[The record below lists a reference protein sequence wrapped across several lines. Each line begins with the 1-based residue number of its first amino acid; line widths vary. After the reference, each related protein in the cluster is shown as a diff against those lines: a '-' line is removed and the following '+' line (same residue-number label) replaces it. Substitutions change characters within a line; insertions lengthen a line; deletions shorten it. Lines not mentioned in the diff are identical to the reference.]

1 MKLAAAAKYF
11 DRDSVYDG
19 YTGNFLFK
27 AQLASYDGSQP
38 DGSFQR
44 RRTVSTAPAI
54 TFPTRGVVQV
64 HGERWLFGSPTIDGF
79 YDKPIRQTA
88 SAKQVTELYDVL
100 TPGQAADNIPVSSQ
114 RIYIFADYMKD
125 TTEQDTN
132 QYDPQYSCSASPY
145 EQLYTGLFLR
155 TNKLVL
161 HLRSVQDSTL
171 GFTDML
177 ADEVGYAIQD
187 ATAWPEVWGRT
198 CFVGVQVRGP
208 IDPVTELPTVSQWG
222 TGLLMDREK
231 LFARGTEASPETKPG
246 DMSLILSEV
255 TFPTVSVG
263 GEVLINNAKWR
274 IVGSVPYFDA
284 WLTHIRR
291 A

>member
-1 MKLAAAAKYF
+1 MKLASAAKYF

-19 YTGNFLFK
+19 YTGSFLFK

-44 RRTVSTAPAI
+44 RRTVSTAPGI
-54 TFPTRGVVQV
+54 TFPIRGVVQI
-64 HGERWLFGSPTIDGF
+64 HGERWLFGSPTQDGF

-114 RIYIFADYMKD
+114 RIYIFADYIKD
-125 TTEQDTN
+125 ITEQDTA

-161 HLRSVQDSTL
+161 HIRSVQDSTL

-177 ADEVGYAIQD
+177 ADEVGYAIPD
-187 ATAWPEVWGRT
+187 ATEWAEVWGRM
-198 CFVGVQVRGP
+198 CFVNVQVRGP
-208 IDPVTELPTVSQWG
+208 LNPVTELPTASQNG
-222 TGLLMDREK
+222 SGLIMDREK
-231 LFARGTEASPETKPG
+231 LFARGTESSTETKPG
-246 DMSLILSEV
+246 DMSLILSQT
-255 TFPTVSVG
+255 TFATVPMG
-263 GEVLINNAKWR
+263 GEITIDNVKWR
-274 IVGSVPYFDA
+274 VIGTVPYFDA
-284 WLTHIRR
+284 WLNHIRR